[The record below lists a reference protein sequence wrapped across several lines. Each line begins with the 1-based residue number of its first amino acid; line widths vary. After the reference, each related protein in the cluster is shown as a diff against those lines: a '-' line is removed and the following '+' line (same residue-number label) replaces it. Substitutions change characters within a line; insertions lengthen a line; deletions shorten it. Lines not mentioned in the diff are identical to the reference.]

1 MMDEINEM
9 TNQLDMK
16 MKKNQSFVEETLEK
30 KEKQEED
37 GFQYSVNQWE
47 CLGKIDAHSSSVLSI
62 ATHANMLI
70 STSTKSLKIWDL
82 ETSKII
88 SDLSGAH
95 LTGLVKYVMVDPE
108 RNIMLTACEK
118 VITIWDLITLNVEC
132 SLKAHKDEVRTMHIV
147 NDILFTGGKGLAN
160 SGSLLIWDLR
170 CLDPNKPQE
179 EKERNQ
185 DIFTFVILT
194 HYLDVQRKHALLW
207 HQKPPREEN
216 GHE

>member
-1 MMDEINEM
+1 MGLRGSQQFD
-9 TNQLDMK
+9 
-16 MKKNQSFVEETLEK
+16 KKSE
-30 KEKQEED
+30 QEFD
-37 GFQYSVNQWE
+37 YSSNKWE
-47 CLGKIDAHSSSVLSI
+47 CTGKIDAHNSAVLSI

-95 LTGLVKYVMVDPE
+95 LTGLVKYVLVEPE

-118 VITIWDLITLNVEC
+118 VVTVWDLVTLNVEC
-132 SLKAHKDEVRTMHIV
+132 TLKAHKDEVRTMHIA

-170 CLDPNKPQE
+170 NLDPNKPQE

-185 DIFTFVILT
+185 DIFTFVNFI
-194 HYLDVQRKHALLW
+194 
-207 HQKPPREEN
+207 
-216 GHE
+216 

>member
-1 MMDEINEM
+1 M
-9 TNQLDMK
+9 
-16 MKKNQSFVEETLEK
+16 
-30 KEKQEED
+30 
-37 GFQYSVNQWE
+37 
-47 CLGKIDAHSSSVLSI
+47 GKIDAHNSAVLSI

-95 LTGLVKYVMVDPE
+95 LTGLVKYVLVEPE

-118 VITIWDLITLNVEC
+118 VVTVWDLVTLNVEC
-132 SLKAHKDEVRTMHIV
+132 TLKAHKDEVRTMHIA

-160 SGSLLIWDLR
+160 GGSLLIWDLR
-170 CLDPNKPQE
+170 NLDPNKPQE

-185 DIFTFVILT
+185 DIFTFVNFI
-194 HYLDVQRKHALLW
+194 
-207 HQKPPREEN
+207 
-216 GHE
+216 